1 MISEKLTGFD
11 FAHATAAIGRLAENM
26 TAEEMTAHLWPHVQ
40 KVGIEGFRE
49 GAVKELVALTRPEDA
64 IPDRYQAYRLL
75 VRDGITFLLANLSPR
90 RLLRLAVD
98 QMRMPDATGIEGR
111 LVKLAGQIPT
121 LHKLGQ
127 ILARNRYVDPV
138 FKKWLIR
145 LENGAGETP
154 VEVVLNKVQRELN
167 GAGALHSVELDEV
180 ILSEASVGVVVG
192 FTWTARD
199 ADQKG
204 RGVFKVLK
212 PGVKEKLQEEFG
224 ILEKL
229 AEFFIQNKGNYPLK
243 EFLFIETFQDIRE
256 ALEKELELQGEQAH
270 LEWAAR
276 FYDDERLIIPRILPL
291 CTDHMTA
298 MTFIEGDKIT
308 DIAMTP
314 EQRKNS
320 ARALFRGLIWRPLL
334 SLEEMAI
341 FHGDPHAGNIFAA
354 EDDPRTVLLDWS
366 MAGYLSKKQRLDI
379 IRLVQGIL
387 LDDQD
392 SICKSVQDLT
402 EIDRNRAGDQCE
414 HLAQTVSDVFNE
426 PEYVHGHLLYKAFY
440 LVDRLAV
447 RGLRFPKDLLLF
459 RKSFFTVDG
468 ILHDL
473 DPTFEID
480 DYLTL
485 LIKEL
490 VEEELPKR
498 IAYFAFPYLDRSLN
512 YKSTLSNADLQ
523 LFIFRFLV
531 KFLEQ
536 KISILT
542 QSAGELAM
550 SALRPL
556 ELLVWSSQTI
566 PIGGVQW
573 MPSSTFSFPRD
584 KYD

>member
-1 MISEKLTGFD
+1 M
-11 FAHATAAIGRLAENM
+11 
-26 TAEEMTAHLWPHVQ
+26 AHLWPYVED
-40 KVGIEGFRE
+40 VGIANFRK
-49 GAVKELVALTRPEDA
+49 GVVKELLDLTRPENV
-64 IPDRYQAYRLL
+64 IPERYQAYRAM
-75 VRDGITFLLANLSPR
+75 VHDGITFLLANLSPR
-90 RLLRLAVD
+90 RLLRLAID
-98 QMRMPDATGIEGR
+98 QMRLPDSAGAEER

-127 ILARNRYVDPV
+127 ILARNRYVDPA
-138 FKKWLIR
+138 FKKWLIS
-145 LENGAGETP
+145 LENGIGETP
-154 VEVVLNKVQRELN
+154 LEAVLDKVRRELS
-167 GAGALHSVELDEV
+167 GSRDMRSVKLDAT
-180 ILSEASVGVVVG
+180 ILSEASVGAVVG

-199 ADQKG
+199 ANQKG

-229 AEFFIQNKGNYPLK
+229 AEFFLQNKANYPLK
-243 EFLFIETFQDIRE
+243 EFLFIETFKDIRE

-276 FYDDERLIIPRILPL
+276 FYDDERLIIPRILPF
-291 CTDHMTA
+291 CSDHMTA

-308 DIAMTP
+308 DVAMTP

-334 SLEEMAI
+334 SLDELAI
-341 FHGDPHAGNIFAA
+341 FHGDPHAGNIFAT
-354 EDDPRTVLLDWS
+354 ENDSRPVLLDWS

-387 LDDQD
+387 LDDQA
-392 SICKSVQDLT
+392 SICKAVQDLT
-402 EIDRNRAGDQCE
+402 EIDRNRAGDRCE
-414 HLAQTVSDVFNE
+414 HLAQTVSDVLNE
-426 PEYVHGHLLYKAFY
+426 PEYVYSHLLYKTFY

-468 ILHDL
+468 ILHDI

-498 IAYFAFPYLDRSLN
+498 VAYLAFPYLDRSLN